1 MGNVGGPNAV
11 AGLTEILLSDKSS
24 AVLRHGIAFVLG
36 QMEDEAAAEALA
48 SSLACSEEHGMVRH
62 EAAIALGS
70 VGTSAAEAVLR
81 KYVDDPDQLVAESCQ
96 VALDTAAYWRAWEEL
111 EARISSTAKAED

>member
-1 MGNVGGPNAV
+1 MG
-11 AGLTEILLSDKSS
+11 LLSDKSS
-24 AVLRHGIAFVLG
+24 AVLRHEIAFVLG
-36 QMEDEAAAEALA
+36 QMEDDAAAEALV
-48 SSLACSEEHGMVRH
+48 SSLACTEEHGMVRH

-70 VGTSAAEAVLR
+70 VGTPAAEAALR
-81 KYVDDPDQLVAESCQ
+81 KYVDDPDQLVAESCE